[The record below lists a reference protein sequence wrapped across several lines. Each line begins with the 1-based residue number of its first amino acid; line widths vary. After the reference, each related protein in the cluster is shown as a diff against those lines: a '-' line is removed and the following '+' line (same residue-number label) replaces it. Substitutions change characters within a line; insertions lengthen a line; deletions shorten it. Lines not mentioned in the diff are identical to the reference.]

1 MSNHSIIEH
10 RANYHFIKVEE
21 DYVHICGNNG
31 QYPQCKAVILSILE
45 HWINDKRAK
54 GLDEYV
60 YMTYPEWIDNM
71 YGLFRRSTIIAC
83 LTELEQEQLISRRAV
98 KRYGKITYEYTLNV
112 QVVQE
117 RLKQLSERTEK
128 YCRPNLNAS
137 KFKRVQKQTDV
148 NLDGNTDV
156 NLNGSEHEDAFK
168 SKRNID
174 SITDIPS
181 SIDSGGSDPI
191 NLEMKRVEKRET
203 KPRIPI
209 ALSVSHSQ
217 RLSETN
223 AEEEEDEPTVKM
235 PITRPDQAVAKGTT
249 DAGQSI
255 MGHSDRGHD
264 GLTDIHSIQT
274 VSAQIVSS
282 HSQRLSEKSDGEEE
296 DEVPPVKVPAIKI
309 GGNVDATDNIQPRSN
324 TRTLLPHLPSH
335 TRQVLASE
343 HSPGTGKRS
352 LAVTPKGGG
361 QDDSTSDQASLDLA
375 SETPVQRSGIPPGNS
390 PASPDAA
397 QGGNSPP
404 MAMTARDIK
413 KQAEKRAK
421 ELWTIIEDELH
432 TTFTENQR
440 KSHKDGIASLIADD
454 LSDEAIR
461 TGLQALNTFERR
473 TFTVSKFYGWLPNLQ
488 AKAPIF
494 LKKASNGYQRDMVEW
509 QGRYMTVEEADTLG
523 FNGGF
528 GEYL

>member
-21 DYVHICGNNG
+21 DYVHICSNNG

-71 YGLFRRSTIIAC
+71 YGFFRRSTIIAC

-98 KRYGKITYEYTLNV
+98 KRHGKITYEYTLNV

-137 KFKRVQKQTDV
+137 KFKRIQKQTDT
-148 NLDGNTDV
+148 NLDGSTDV

-174 SITDIPS
+174 SITEIPS
-181 SIDSGGSDPI
+181 STDSKGEGATSAEDRTAPI
-191 NLEMKRVEKRET
+191 NLEVAKKKRET
-203 KPRIPI
+203 NPRML
-209 ALSVSHSQ
+209 ALSVSSQ
-217 RLSETN
+217 RPRLSETN
-223 AEEEEDEPTVKM
+223 EEEEDEPT
-235 PITRPDQAVAKGTT
+235 
-249 DAGQSI
+249 
-255 MGHSDRGHD
+255 
-264 GLTDIHSIQT
+264 
-274 VSAQIVSS
+274 
-282 HSQRLSEKSDGEEE
+282 
-296 DEVPPVKVPAIKI
+296 VKVPAIKI
-309 GGNVDATDNIQPRSN
+309 GGNVDATDNIQHRGN
-324 TRTLLPHLPSH
+324 TRPLLPHLPSH

-343 HSPGTGKRS
+343 HSPGAGTRS
-352 LAVTPKGGG
+352 LAVTPRGDG
-361 QDDSTSDQASLDLA
+361 QDDSTSDQALTLA

-397 QGGNSPP
+397 QGGKSPP

-413 KQAEKRAK
+413 KQNERRAK
-421 ELWTIIEDELH
+421 ELWAIIEDERGTTYSATQRMSPKH
-432 TTFTENQR
+432 TT
-440 KSHKDGIASLIADD
+440 GIAGLIEDD
-454 LSDEAIR
+454 VSNEAIR
-461 TGLQALNTFERR
+461 AGLRALSAYERR
-473 TFTVSKFYGWLPNLQ
+473 TFTVNNFYDWLPNLN

-494 LKKASNGYQRDMVEW
+494 LKKASNGHNRDMVEW
-509 QGRYMTVEEADTLG
+509 KGRYMTVEEADELG

>member
-1 MSNHSIIEH
+1 
-10 RANYHFIKVEE
+10 
-21 DYVHICGNNG
+21 
-31 QYPQCKAVILSILE
+31 
-45 HWINDKRAK
+45 
-54 GLDEYV
+54 
-60 YMTYPEWIDNM
+60 
-71 YGLFRRSTIIAC
+71 
-83 LTELEQEQLISRRAV
+83 
-98 KRYGKITYEYTLNV
+98 
-112 QVVQE
+112 
-117 RLKQLSERTEK
+117 
-128 YCRPNLNAS
+128 
-137 KFKRVQKQTDV
+137 
-148 NLDGNTDV
+148 
-156 NLNGSEHEDAFK
+156 
-168 SKRNID
+168 
-174 SITDIPS
+174 
-181 SIDSGGSDPI
+181 
-191 NLEMKRVEKRET
+191 
-203 KPRIPI
+203 
-209 ALSVSHSQ
+209 
-217 RLSETN
+217 
-223 AEEEEDEPTVKM
+223 
-235 PITRPDQAVAKGTT
+235 
-249 DAGQSI
+249 